1 MAFVAQQPAPGGL
14 LEPVRQSVRVRRPI
28 EAAFELFTRDIG
40 TWWPVETHHAR
51 GDVVGVVFEGRL
63 GGRIYERCRDGE
75 VADWG
80 EVLAWDPP
88 SRVVFSWLPSRSRG
102 APTEVEVRFTAEDAT
117 TTRVEVEHRGWERL
131 GDLAAETRS
140 SYLNGWPGV
149 IGRFVRAAGAA

>member
-1 MAFVAQQPAPGGL
+1 VAQQYSAPGGL

-28 EAAFELFTRDIG
+28 QSAFTLFTRDIG
-40 TWWPVETHHAR
+40 SWWPVETHHAR
-51 GDVVGVVFEGRL
+51 GEVVGVVFEGRL

-88 SRVVFSWLPSRSRG
+88 NRVVFTWMPTRSRG
-102 APTEVEVRFTAEDAT
+102 APTEVEVRFFAEDAA

-131 GDLAAETRS
+131 GDLAAETRT
-140 SYLNGWPGV
+140 SYMNGWPGV
-149 IGRFVRAAGAA
+149 IRLFAEAADQAG